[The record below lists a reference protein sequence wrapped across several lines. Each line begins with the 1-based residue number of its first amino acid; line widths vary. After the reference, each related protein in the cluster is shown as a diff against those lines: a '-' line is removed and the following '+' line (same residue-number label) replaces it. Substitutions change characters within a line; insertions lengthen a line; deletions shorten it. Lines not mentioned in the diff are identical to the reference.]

1 MEKINIPQDGYYCR
15 FSKESLEMLC
25 DDEKNCLRKN
35 LYKLH
40 LNNREFQIECPV
52 IKNPQQESM
61 VIWPAFKLPFRK
73 YPVHVYLHAVALY
86 LSSDLSMRKV
96 AEKVRITFGLE
107 KFSHSTVSR
116 ALKKLTAIVEELEKL
131 LTEAISEYKD
141 TTETTLVVR
150 RRWDLERQEK
160 YHKLLRLLYPVLDSN
175 IDAMEYGALLN
186 YNSFNKTN
194 KFLI

>member
-1 MEKINIPQDGYYCR
+1 MEKINIPQDSYYCR
-15 FSKESLEMLC
+15 FSKESLEKLC
-25 DDEKNCLRKN
+25 GDELKCIRKN

-52 IKNPQQESM
+52 MKNSRQEIL

-73 YPVHVYLHAVALY
+73 YPVHVYLYAVALY

-116 ALKKLTAIVEELEKL
+116 ALKKLTAIVEEIEKL
-131 LTEAISEYKD
+131 MTEAIPEFKD
-141 TTETTLVVR
+141 ITETTLVVR

-160 YHKLLRLLYPVLDSN
+160 YQKLLHLLYPVLNSDC
-175 IDAMEYGALLN
+175 DAMEYGALLN